1 MRKYIALL
9 LALVCVLGLV
19 GCSQQGQQDIT
30 TPTQNNEEISRTDI
44 QSESE
49 QDLQF
54 EIVEIRDREKE
65 ENLPCDT
72 ALEKFY
78 EDEGNE
84 YYFSV
89 IKSQYVIVT
98 YNDGSSEDIVT
109 ALNAGRVAMADLDKF
124 NIEYRIEPKAYT
136 SGGYTYEKLSSMP
149 AEELLDLFVQNGL
162 VINDDLKASYTEE
175 ELQNLF
181 KENFDLWHTGVSA
194 HSHTTYCDLAEQT
207 KVVYDKIIEPQEP
220 SDNDIIQSDGEPLD
234 IEGIS
239 QAKAEEIALEQCK
252 VNYDYIKT
260 EFNSTEKRWYV
271 EFWENMAKD
280 VATQTVLIDTE
291 GNVLGSLYAE

>member
-78 EDEGNE
+78 EDESNE

-89 IKSQYVIVT
+89 IKSQYVVVT

-109 ALNAGRVAMADLDKF
+109 ALNADRITMADLDKF
-124 NIEYRIEPKAYT
+124 NIEYRIEPKSYT
-136 SGGYTYEKLSSMP
+136 IEGYTYEELSEMP
-149 AEELLDLFVQNGL
+149 AKELLDLFIQSGL
-162 VINDDLKASYTEE
+162 VINDDLKASFTEE
-175 ELQNLF
+175 ELQTLF
-181 KENFDLWHTGVSA
+181 NENFHLWHTGVSA
-194 HSHTTYCDLAEQT
+194 HSHTMYIDLAEQT
-207 KVVYDKIIEPQEP
+207 KAIFDKI
-220 SDNDIIQSDGEPLD
+220 
-234 IEGIS
+234 
-239 QAKAEEIALEQCK
+239 AE
-252 VNYDYIKT
+252 
-260 EFNSTEKRWYV
+260 
-271 EFWENMAKD
+271 
-280 VATQTVLIDTE
+280 
-291 GNVLGSLYAE
+291 